1 MSSDLKICVLGAGVV
16 GISTAFALSRRGH
29 EVLVVEKGSE
39 VATGASHANGA
50 QLSYSYVDP
59 FPGPDIL
66 KKLPGYLLGTDLAIQ
81 LGLSLKP
88 DYLRWG
94 LSFLQNC
101 SQANFN
107 SNRKARLALANLS
120 REAIST
126 YERDLPKGALSR
138 TGTGKLV
145 LAQTEAENVS
155 METREGSYEAFER
168 NQTYLS
174 ASECSEIEPALE
186 GWQGK
191 LFGGTYS
198 ASDNALD
205 PVTYCKVLQKACE
218 DNFKVRFNFNQV
230 IQKID
235 RVSNSKFNI
244 ETNVETHECERV
256 VVCLGNDP
264 NVLLKPLG
272 LKVPI
277 YPMQGYSLTLPVSD
291 QSPKTSVTDIKNKI
305 VFANLGDQMR
315 IAGFLDA
322 NLGPEKSKARG
333 KQLLDLARQ
342 QWPTAANYEG
352 PIVHWTH
359 YRPMTPS
366 GVPVIGETNISGL
379 YLNAGH
385 GSLGYTFAAGSAMKI
400 ADEIGH
406 AQKNFIGQESDHA
419 TF

>member
-1 MSSDLKICVLGAGVV
+1 MKICVLGAGVI
-16 GISTAFALSRRGH
+16 GISTAYALARMGH
-29 EVLVVEKGSE
+29 EVLVVEKGSD

-50 QLSYSYVDP
+50 QLSYSYIDP
-59 FPGPDIL
+59 FPGPSVL
-66 KKLPGYLLGTDLAIQ
+66 KKLPGYLLGTDPAIQ
-81 LGLSLKP
+81 FGLSLKP

-107 SNRKARLALANLS
+107 DNQKARLTLANLS
-120 REAIST
+120 KEAMST

-145 LAQTEAENVS
+145 LAQTEAESVS
-155 METREGSYEAFER
+155 MATREVADQAVKR

-174 ASECSEIEPALE
+174 ASECLEVEPGLT
-186 GWQGK
+186 GWQGE

-198 ASDNALD
+198 STDNALD
-205 PVTYCKVLQKACE
+205 PVTYCKALQQACK
-218 DNFKVRFNFNQV
+218 NTFKVSFHFNQN
-230 IQKID
+230 IRRID

-244 ETNVETHECERV
+244 ETDVETHDCEKV
-256 VVCLGNDP
+256 VVCLGNNP
-264 NVLLKPLG
+264 NSLLKPLG

-277 YPMQGYSLTLPVSD
+277 YPMQGYSLTLPLTEG
-291 QSPKTSVTDIKNKI
+291 SPKTSVTDLKNKI
-305 VFANLGDQMR
+305 VFANLGKKIR

-322 NLGPEKSKARG
+322 NLRPEKSKARG
-333 KQLLDLARQ
+333 EQLLKLARQ
-342 QWPTAANYEG
+342 RWPTAADYDG
-352 PIVHWTH
+352 PVSHWTH

-366 GVPVIGETNISGL
+366 GVPVIGDTNVPGL

-385 GSLGYTFAAGSAMKI
+385 GSLGYTFAAGSAMQI
-400 ADEIGH
+400 AEKIGH
-406 AQKNFIGQESDHA
+406 AQKNSIEQETNHA